1 MCGIVGVVDFS
12 GARPDPETLQGAAAL
27 LARRGPDDAGWWG
40 DECTGLAHRR
50 LSILDTTAAGHQP
63 MLSHDQRY
71 VVVYNGEIY
80 NFAALRDEIGADW
93 PWCGHSDTEVLLA
106 AYQRWGA
113 DCVHRF
119 QGMFAFAI
127 WDRQVKSL
135 FAARDRFGVKPFY
148 YAERNGALLFASR
161 PRAIFALQPRLARII
176 DVQALRFQLEGG
188 YIPAPY
194 SFYRDI
200 RKLGAGCRLFF
211 DNRGLRS
218 EHYWS
223 PGSIATLPHEKPETK
238 LLEELDALVV
248 EAVRARMVSD
258 VPLGVA
264 LSGGIDSSLVAAV
277 MTRQSGAVLKSF
289 TIGFAETGF
298 DESSHAAAVAKFLG
312 TDHHVEILRADD
324 LLSLLPEFFREFDEP
339 FFDSSAFPAM
349 ALYRLARRHVSVVVG
364 GDGGDEIFGGYHY
377 YRIVRALMP
386 WYRLPL
392 ALRVSLSG
400 LGRRLVSHHSMRLLT
415 TAAACQDIVAA
426 FAFMRSIA
434 KDFPAVLD
442 MDIDRQ
448 TIGMEALFRNAA
460 GAFSVRLSP
469 VELAMR
475 LDMQHVLP
483 EDYLQ
488 KLDLSSMAYSV
499 EAREPLLDH
508 HLAEWG
514 MKLPL
519 ACKIRGRS
527 NKYLLRQL
535 AYRYLPREIL
545 DRPKQGFVVPIDQW
559 LRTRLKDWA
568 ASLLH
573 DRNLFARLPLNQRV
587 LLDLFELHQSGKRNV
602 HPLLWSA
609 LMALEY
615 CRREQVGEVG
625 DEDCH

>member
-1 MCGIVGVVDFS
+1 MCGIAGAVNFN
-12 GARPDPETLQGAAAL
+12 GARPNQETLLGAAAL

-40 DECTGLAHRR
+40 DESAGLAHRR
-50 LSILDTTAAGHQP
+50 LSILDTSAAGHQP

-71 VVVYNGEIY
+71 VVVFNGEIY
-80 NFAALRDEIGADW
+80 NFVALRGELGAAW
-93 PWCGHSDTEVLLA
+93 QWRSHSDTEVLLA
-106 AYQRWGA
+106 AYQQWGA

-127 WDRQVKSL
+127 WDRQAHTL

-148 YAERNGALLFASR
+148 YAERNGEFLFASR
-161 PRAIFALQPRLARII
+161 PRALFALQPAITRSI
-176 DVQALRFQLEGG
+176 DVQALRFHLEGG

-211 DNRGLRS
+211 DCHGLRS

-223 PGSIATLPHEKPETK
+223 PGTIATSRQEKTEAE
-238 LLEELDALVV
+238 LLEELDVLVRA
-248 EAVRARMVSD
+248 AVRARMVSD
-258 VPLGVA
+258 VPFGIA

-277 MTRQSGAVLKSF
+277 MASQSSGPLKSF
-289 TIGFAETGF
+289 TIGFAETEF
-298 DESSHAAAVAKFLG
+298 DESPHAAAVAKFLG
-312 TDHHVEILRADD
+312 TDHHTEILRADD
-324 LLSLLPEFFREFDEP
+324 LLALLPEFFREFDEP
-339 FFDSSAFPAM
+339 FFDSSAFPSM
-349 ALYRLARRHVSVVVG
+349 ALYRLAKRHVSVVVG

-377 YRIVRALMP
+377 YRLVHALAP

-392 ALRVSLSG
+392 WLRSSLSR
-400 LGRRLVSHHSMRLLT
+400 LGRLSSGHSMRLL
-415 TAAACQDIVAA
+415 AAAAARPDLVSA

-434 KDFPAVLD
+434 KDFPSVLTAEAN
-442 MDIDRQ
+442 RQ
-448 TIGMEALFRNAA
+448 TVSMETLFQHAVA
-460 GAFSVRLSP
+460 SFSAKLSP
-469 VELAMR
+469 VERSMR

-488 KLDLSSMAYSV
+488 KLDLSSMAFSV

-514 MKLPL
+514 MQLPL
-519 ACKIRGRS
+519 SWKIHGHS

-535 AYRYLPREIL
+535 AYRYLPREML

-559 LRTRLKDWA
+559 LRTQLKDWA
-568 ASLLH
+568 SSLLH
-573 DRNLFARLPLNQRV
+573 DRDLFARVPLDQQA
-587 LLDLFELHQSGKRNV
+587 LLGLFELHQSRKRNV

-609 LMALEY
+609 LMTLEF
-615 CRREQVGEVG
+615 CRREQDGEVSDAG
-625 DEDCH
+625 RH